1 MLQLLIAFTL
11 SAAVPSVP
19 DGLPVAP
26 LDLAP
31 GTQTVA
37 LREPLIARHAG
48 ASLVLLVRD
57 RAALGVPAHDQ
68 VGGFERAVPAG
79 TVTARLRG
87 PDGADLVLR
96 HTGYVYHRGQ
106 AGLLLT
112 GPGGGKARYDSL
124 DIEARRAL
132 PGVRFVWL
140 DRPGRLLDDVRF

>member
-1 MLQLLIAFTL
+1 MLHLIMAFTL

-26 LDLAP
+26 LDIAA
-31 GTQTVA
+31 GNQRVA

-48 ASLVLLVRD
+48 ASLVVLVRD

-68 VGGFERAVPAG
+68 VRGFERALPMG
-79 TVTARLRG
+79 SVTAHLRG
-87 PDGADLVLR
+87 ADGADLVLE

-112 GPGGGKARYDSL
+112 GAGGGKARYDAL
-124 DIEARRAL
+124 DLAARRAL
-132 PGVRFVWL
+132 PGVRLVWL
-140 DRPGRLLDDVRF
+140 DRPGRLIDDVRF